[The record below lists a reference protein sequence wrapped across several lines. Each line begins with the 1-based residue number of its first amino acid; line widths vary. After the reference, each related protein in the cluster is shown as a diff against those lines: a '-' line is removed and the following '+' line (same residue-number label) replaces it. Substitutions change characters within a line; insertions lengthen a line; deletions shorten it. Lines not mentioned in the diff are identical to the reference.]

1 MGALGKYNLAEFMG
15 ALGKYSLVEFMGAL
29 GKYNLAEFKGT
40 LGKLLN
46 ITISPFYYTKIW
58 MLVRLDRIV
67 HAKIFRPCMSQ
78 DLNSL
83 TMDLRNIESTF

>member
-1 MGALGKYNLAEFMG
+1 MVALGKYNLVEFMG
-15 ALGKYSLVEFMGAL
+15 PLGKYNLVEFMGTLGKYSLVEFM
-29 GKYNLAEFKGT
+29 GT

-58 MLVRLDRIV
+58 ILVRLDRII